1 MSLFSNL
8 SESALTETSYNFKG
22 ILIKFRVVSHDLLST
37 DKRQF
42 LSYFCSNLKMTD
54 EKKHQNV
61 LDKLRCLD
69 EFKKPEHRRKS
80 NAQLGIVAADLLGK
94 VKPFDKSTIMRW
106 RNNEK
111 KFRDQAMGVF
121 DAPGVK
127 KPKNLRS
134 PEATKFG
141 LELSEILIA
150 YGSHSNITNAIMVA
164 EARKLQKEKYPDLKK
179 KGRKGAELINLDFV
193 RDLLG
198 EQGWGYKKVYG
209 HKKPLIPGLIE
220 AANQE
225 IAAALEGYS
234 PGEISNFDESKIVLN
249 YVGDRSKCPP
259 GGFGG
264 RSVNNLDNK
273 KAVTIGQPLRQ
284 DGELDF
290 YLLIIDDALS
300 KDIKKKFGKKIY
312 EKMDAKGNKEKLY
325 VHDNGQL
332 YLATRPTHFM
342 NRGIFWQYISRYNKW
357 LKRNGQRRALLVDN
371 LACHYFDKNHK
382 DKWQEENPTSKC
394 YIDDHSFS
402 QLRIKY
408 LPANTTATCQPSD
421 LGLYCTIQAKYKSW
435 FNGLGAQKVNVKRGE
450 KIMKIMKTVSKA
462 VLNKCWSES
471 ALSCLHPTEKVTLRP
486 EEEEELES
494 AYAAFEEN
502 DTELVDDPDVPST
515 SGLQS
520 ETIPD
525 VNESAGHLGTL
536 ISHVN
541 YPY

>member
-164 EARKLQKEKYPDLKK
+164 EARNLQKEKYPDL
-179 KGRKGAELINLDFV
+179 NLN
-193 RDLLG
+193 LPKL
-198 EQGWGYKKVYG
+198 
-209 HKKPLIPGLIE
+209 
-220 AANQE
+220 NQ
-225 IAAALEGYS
+225 
-234 PGEISNFDESKIVLN
+234 PV
-249 YVGDRSKCPP
+249 
-259 GGFGG
+259 
-264 RSVNNLDNK
+264 
-273 KAVTIGQPLRQ
+273 
-284 DGELDF
+284 
-290 YLLIIDDALS
+290 
-300 KDIKKKFGKKIY
+300 
-312 EKMDAKGNKEKLY
+312 
-325 VHDNGQL
+325 
-332 YLATRPTHFM
+332 
-342 NRGIFWQYISRYNKW
+342 
-357 LKRNGQRRALLVDN
+357 
-371 LACHYFDKNHK
+371 
-382 DKWQEENPTSKC
+382 
-394 YIDDHSFS
+394 
-402 QLRIKY
+402 
-408 LPANTTATCQPSD
+408 
-421 LGLYCTIQAKYKSW
+421 
-435 FNGLGAQKVNVKRGE
+435 
-450 KIMKIMKTVSKA
+450 
-462 VLNKCWSES
+462 
-471 ALSCLHPTEKVTLRP
+471 
-486 EEEEELES
+486 
-494 AYAAFEEN
+494 
-502 DTELVDDPDVPST
+502 
-515 SGLQS
+515 
-520 ETIPD
+520 
-525 VNESAGHLGTL
+525 
-536 ISHVN
+536 
-541 YPY
+541 